1 VLNAT
6 AEIYLNGITE
16 LDIKDY
22 GGLYIYH
29 FLDTGLPYGYFFI
42 KDRGGKYLHD
52 FENLQL
58 GAKVDITLVD
68 TQEVKNTI
76 TFPTFYILKVEDDFA
91 FDPSKFSGSIKVW
104 FGHPW
109 FLFKDTNN
117 HAFDAMNNSKL
128 IKKVLESTD
137 RGLKF
142 EINKN
147 NFLESDD
154 SGKVNR
160 YKVAETDW
168 DFIKNKLIPF
178 STIQKLPPLFYCS
191 LSKKKEETK
200 YKFAFNFTNSAT
212 LYKQNP
218 KIMISPSQEAL
229 VEDGA
234 FKEIEKI
241 CKKNNL
247 DPNADIYYIQ
257 TLKLRIISENDI
269 IDVASQIYTENIETN
284 KGSTVK
290 KSINNNLSG
299 TEGSSFGNLVPID
312 ILYMTASLGTSV
324 KLIKNRSLTDA
335 LTLSLSNGKNFDNIF
350 LSIVE
355 INFVGDKVTI
365 GDTIEFFVPA
375 IMENDKPKESWFR
388 GKWLLSGI
396 ENYSDSANGDSN
408 KLLSKLYLS
417 RPSFVGDFNKTTL
430 KMYQTLLEV

>member
-6 AEIYLNGITE
+6 SKIALNGITE
-16 LDIKDY
+16 LDTADY
-22 GGLYIYH
+22 GGLHIYH

-42 KDRGGKYLHD
+42 KDRGGKYIHD

-58 GAKVDITLVD
+58 GAKVSIILIDNQD
-68 TQEVKNTI
+68 EKNI
-76 TFPTFYILKVEDDFA
+76 LTFPTFYILKVEDDFS

-117 HAFDAMNNSKL
+117 HAYDAMNNSKL

-137 RGLKF
+137 RGIKF
-142 EINKN
+142 EVNKD

-154 SGKVNR
+154 SGNINR

-168 DFIKNKLIPF
+168 DFIKNKLLPF

-191 LSKKKEETK
+191 LLKKKEETK
-200 YKFAFNFTNSAT
+200 YKFVFNFTNSPT

-218 KIMISPSQEAL
+218 KIMIAPSQEAL
-229 VEDGA
+229 TEDNA
-234 FKEIEKI
+234 FKEIESI

-247 DPNADIYYIQ
+247 EPDTDIYYLQ
-257 TLKLRIISENDI
+257 TLKLKIISEDDI
-269 IDVASQIYTENIETN
+269 IDLASQVYTENIETN
-284 KGSTVK
+284 KGDSVK
-290 KSINNNLSG
+290 KSISNNLGG
-299 TEGSSFGNLVPID
+299 TVGSTFGNLVPID

-324 KLIKNRSLTDA
+324 KIIKNRSLADA
-335 LTLSLSNGKNFDNIF
+335 LTLSLSNGKNFDNMF
-350 LSIVE
+350 LLIAE
-355 INFVGDKVTI
+355 INFIGDKITI
-365 GDTIEFFVPA
+365 GDTVEFFVPA
-375 IMENDKPKESWFR
+375 IMENDKPKESWIR
-388 GKWLLSGI
+388 GKWLISGI
-396 ENYSDSANGDSN
+396 EHYSDTMTDDQS

-430 KMYQTLLEV
+430 KMYQTLYEV